1 MNWNSLTLDEFQSS
15 LASKSATP
23 GGGTASA
30 VALGQ
35 SAALVAMVS
44 RLTMG
49 NEKWQDGWNH
59 SQSALDTA
67 SEVMESSNRLAIEDS
82 QAFDEVMNAFKLP
95 KSTEVE
101 TGIRKESIRK
111 ATLLAAEVPYN
122 TASLAIKLLERM
134 EPLSKSCNANAVS
147 DVGVACLLA
156 TAGCK
161 GALFNVEIN
170 LNSLPVDLGSDMRN
184 NIEQINERCRE
195 MSKAIMHNVKSRL

>member
-59 SQSALDTA
+59 SQSALETA

-95 KSTEVE
+95 KTTEVE
-101 TGIRKESIRK
+101 KGLRKESIRK
-111 ATLLAAEVPYN
+111 ATLLAAEVPYE
-122 TASLAIKLLERM
+122 TASLAIKLLDRM

-170 LNSLPVDLGSDMRN
+170 LNSLPADLGSDMRN
-184 NIEQINERCRE
+184 NIEQINEQCRE
-195 MSKAIMHNVKSRL
+195 LSKAIMHNVKSRL

>member
-44 RLTMG
+44 RLTTG

-59 SQSALDTA
+59 SQSALETA

-82 QAFDEVMNAFKLP
+82 QAFDEVMSAFKLP
-95 KSTEVE
+95 KTTEVE
-101 TGIRKESIRK
+101 TGLRKESIRK

-122 TASLAIKLLERM
+122 TASLAIKLLEIM

-170 LNSLPVDLGSDMRN
+170 LNSLPADLGSDMRN
-184 NIEQINERCRE
+184 NIEQINEQCRE
-195 MSKAIMHNVKSRL
+195 LSKAIMHNVKSRL

>member
-1 MNWNSLTLDEFQSS
+1 MNWNSLTLDQFQSS

-44 RLTMG
+44 RLTIG

-59 SQSALDTA
+59 SQSALETA

-82 QAFDEVMNAFKLP
+82 QAFDEVMSAFKLP
-95 KSTEVE
+95 KTTEVE
-101 TGIRKESIRK
+101 TGLRKESIRN

-122 TASLAIKLLERM
+122 TASLAIKLLEIM

-170 LNSLPVDLGSDMRN
+170 LNSLPADLGSDMRN
-184 NIEQINERCRE
+184 NIEQINEQCRE
-195 MSKAIMHNVKSRL
+195 LSKAIMHNVKSRL

>member
-67 SEVMESSNRLAIEDS
+67 SEVMESSNRLAIKDS

-101 TGIRKESIRK
+101 TGLRKESIRK

-195 MSKAIMHNVKSRL
+195 LSKAIMHNVKSRL

>member
-44 RLTMG
+44 RLTIG

-59 SQSALDTA
+59 SQSALETA
-67 SEVMESSNRLAIEDS
+67 REVMESSNRLAIEDS

-95 KSTEVE
+95 KTTEVE
-101 TGIRKESIRK
+101 TGLRKESIRK

-122 TASLAIKLLERM
+122 TASLAIKLLEIM

-170 LNSLPVDLGSDMRN
+170 LNSLPADLGSDMRN
-184 NIEQINERCRE
+184 NIEEINEQCRE
-195 MSKAIMHNVKSRL
+195 LSKAIMHNVKSRL

>member
-1 MNWNSLTLDEFQSS
+1 MNWSSLTLDEFQSS

-59 SQSALDTA
+59 SQSALETA

-95 KSTEVE
+95 KTTEVE
-101 TGIRKESIRK
+101 TGLRKESIRK
-111 ATLLAAEVPYN
+111 ATLLAAEVPYK
-122 TASLAIKLLERM
+122 TASLAIKLLDRM

-170 LNSLPVDLGSDMRN
+170 LNSLPVDHGSDMRN
-184 NIEQINERCRE
+184 HIEQINERCRE

>member
-1 MNWNSLTLDEFQSS
+1 MNWNSLTLDQFQSS

-44 RLTMG
+44 RLTIG

-59 SQSALDTA
+59 SQSALETA

-82 QAFDEVMNAFKLP
+82 QAFDEVMSAFKLP
-95 KSTEVE
+95 KTTEVE
-101 TGIRKESIRK
+101 TGLRKESIRK

-122 TASLAIKLLERM
+122 TASLAIKLLEIM

-170 LNSLPVDLGSDMRN
+170 LNSLPADLGSDMRN
-184 NIEQINERCRE
+184 NIEQINEQCRE
-195 MSKAIMHNVKSRL
+195 LSKAIMHNVKSRL

>member
-101 TGIRKESIRK
+101 TGLRKESIRK

-170 LNSLPVDLGSDMRN
+170 LNSLPADLGSDVRN
-184 NIEQINERCRE
+184 NIEQINEQCRE
-195 MSKAIMHNVKSRL
+195 LSKAIMHNVKSRL

>member
-44 RLTMG
+44 RLTIG

-59 SQSALDTA
+59 SQSALETA

-82 QAFDEVMNAFKLP
+82 QAFDEVMSAFKLP
-95 KSTEVE
+95 KTTEVE
-101 TGIRKESIRK
+101 TGLRKESIRK
-111 ATLLAAEVPYN
+111 ATLLAAEVPYK
-122 TASLAIKLLERM
+122 TASLAIKLLDRM

-170 LNSLPVDLGSDMRN
+170 LNSLPADLGSDMRN
-184 NIEQINERCRE
+184 NIEQINEQCRE
-195 MSKAIMHNVKSRL
+195 LSKSIMHNVKSRL

>member
-59 SQSALDTA
+59 SQSALETA

-95 KSTEVE
+95 KTTEVE
-101 TGIRKESIRK
+101 TGLRKESIRK
-111 ATLLAAEVPYN
+111 ATLLAAEVPYK
-122 TASLAIKLLERM
+122 TASLAIKLLDRM

-170 LNSLPVDLGSDMRN
+170 LNSLPADLGNDMRN
-184 NIEQINERCRE
+184 NIEQINEHCRE
-195 MSKAIMHNVKSRL
+195 LSKAIMHNVKSRL

>member
-101 TGIRKESIRK
+101 TGLRKESIRK

-134 EPLSKSCNANAVS
+134 EPLSRSCNANAVS

>member
-101 TGIRKESIRK
+101 TGLRKESIRK

-122 TASLAIKLLERM
+122 TASLAIKLLESM

>member
-1 MNWNSLTLDEFQSS
+1 MNWMNMTLDEFQSS
-15 LASKSATP
+15 LATKSATP

-49 NEKWQDGWNH
+49 NDKWRDGWNY
-59 SQSALDTA
+59 SQSALETA
-67 SEVMESSNRLAIEDS
+67 NEVMESSNRLAIEDS
-82 QAFDEVMNAFKLP
+82 QAFDEVMGAFKLP
-95 KSTEVE
+95 KSTEAE
-101 TGIRKESIRK
+101 IGLRRESIRK

-122 TASLAIKLLERM
+122 TAMLAMKLLERM

-170 LNSLPVDLGSDMRN
+170 LNSLPIDLGSDMRGS
-184 NIEQINERCRE
+184 IEQINEQCRE
-195 MSKAIMHNVKSRL
+195 LSKAIMHNVKSRL

>member
-44 RLTMG
+44 RLTIG

-59 SQSALDTA
+59 SQSALETA

-95 KSTEVE
+95 KTTEVE
-101 TGIRKESIRK
+101 TGLRKESIRK

-170 LNSLPVDLGSDMRN
+170 LNSLPAELGSDMRN
-184 NIEQINERCRE
+184 NIEQINEQCRE
-195 MSKAIMHNVKSRL
+195 LSKAIMHNVKSRL

>member
-1 MNWNSLTLDEFQSS
+1 MNWSSLTLGEFQLS

-44 RLTMG
+44 RLTIG

-59 SQSALDTA
+59 SQSALETA

-95 KSTEVE
+95 KTTEVE
-101 TGIRKESIRK
+101 TGLRKESIRK
-111 ATLLAAEVPYN
+111 ATLLAAEVPYK
-122 TASLAIKLLERM
+122 TASLAIKLLDRM

-170 LNSLPVDLGSDMRN
+170 LNSLPADLGSDMRN
-184 NIEQINERCRE
+184 NIEQINEQCRE
-195 MSKAIMHNVKSRL
+195 LSKAIMHNVKSRL

>member
-49 NEKWQDGWNH
+49 NEKWQDGWKH
-59 SQSALDTA
+59 SQSALETA

-82 QAFDEVMNAFKLP
+82 QAFDEVMSAFKLP
-95 KSTEVE
+95 KTTEVE
-101 TGIRKESIRK
+101 TGLRKESIRK

-122 TASLAIKLLERM
+122 TASLAIKLLEIM

-170 LNSLPVDLGSDMRN
+170 LNSLPADIGSDMRN
-184 NIEQINERCRE
+184 NIEQINEQCRE
-195 MSKAIMHNVKSRL
+195 LSKAIMHNVKSRL

>member
-59 SQSALDTA
+59 SQSALETA

-95 KSTEVE
+95 KTTEVE
-101 TGIRKESIRK
+101 TGLRKESIRK
-111 ATLLAAEVPYN
+111 ATLLAAEVPYK
-122 TASLAIKLLERM
+122 TASLAIKLLDRM

-184 NIEQINERCRE
+184 NIEQINEQCRE
-195 MSKAIMHNVKSRL
+195 LSKAIMHNVKSRL

>member
-1 MNWNSLTLDEFQSS
+1 MNWSSLTLDEFQSS

-44 RLTMG
+44 RLTIG

-59 SQSALDTA
+59 SQSALETA

-95 KSTEVE
+95 KTTEVE
-101 TGIRKESIRK
+101 TGLRKESIRK
-111 ATLLAAEVPYN
+111 ATLLAAEVPYK
-122 TASLAIKLLERM
+122 TASLAIKLLDRM

-170 LNSLPVDLGSDMRN
+170 LNSLPADLGSDMRN
-184 NIEQINERCRE
+184 NIEQINEQCRE
-195 MSKAIMHNVKSRL
+195 LSKSIMHNVKSRL

>member
-101 TGIRKESIRK
+101 TGLRKESIRK
-111 ATLLAAEVPYN
+111 ATLYAAEVPYN

-170 LNSLPVDLGSDMRN
+170 LNSLPADLGSDMRN

-195 MSKAIMHNVKSRL
+195 LSKAIMHNVKSRL

>member
-44 RLTMG
+44 RLTIG

-59 SQSALDTA
+59 SQSALETA

-82 QAFDEVMNAFKLP
+82 QAFDEVMSAFKLP
-95 KSTEVE
+95 KTTEVE
-101 TGIRKESIRK
+101 TGLRKESIRK

-170 LNSLPVDLGSDMRN
+170 LNSLPADLGSGMRN
-184 NIEQINERCRE
+184 NIEQINEQCRE
-195 MSKAIMHNVKSRL
+195 LSKAIMHNVKSRL

>member
-1 MNWNSLTLDEFQSS
+1 MNWMNMTLDEFQSS

-49 NEKWQDGWNH
+49 NDKWQDGWNH
-59 SQSALDTA
+59 SQSALETA
-67 SEVMESSNRLAIEDS
+67 NEVMKSSNRLAIEDS
-82 QAFDEVMNAFKLP
+82 QAFDEVMGAFKLP
-95 KSTEVE
+95 KSTEAE
-101 TGIRKESIRK
+101 IGLIRESIRK

-122 TASLAIKLLERM
+122 TAMLAMKLLERM

-170 LNSLPVDLGSDMRN
+170 LNSLPIDLGSDMRDS
-184 NIEQINERCRE
+184 IEQINEQCRE
-195 MSKAIMHNVKSRL
+195 LSKAIMHNVKSRL

>member
-101 TGIRKESIRK
+101 TGLRKESIRK

-170 LNSLPVDLGSDMRN
+170 LNSLPVDIGSDMRN

>member
-1 MNWNSLTLDEFQSS
+1 MNWSSLTLDEFQLS

-44 RLTMG
+44 RLTIG

-59 SQSALDTA
+59 SQSALETA

-82 QAFDEVMNAFKLP
+82 QAFDEVMSAFKLP

-101 TGIRKESIRK
+101 AGIRKESIRK
-111 ATLLAAEVPYN
+111 ATLLATEVPYN
-122 TASLAIKLLERM
+122 TASLAIKLLEIM

-170 LNSLPVDLGSDMRN
+170 LNSLPADIGSDMRN
-184 NIEQINERCRE
+184 NIEQINAQCRE
-195 MSKAIMHNVKSRL
+195 LSKAIMHNVKSRL

>member
-101 TGIRKESIRK
+101 TGLRKESIRK

-170 LNSLPVDLGSDMRN
+170 LNSLPAELGSDMRN
-184 NIEQINERCRE
+184 NIEQINEQCRE
-195 MSKAIMHNVKSRL
+195 LSKSIMHNVKSRL

>member
-1 MNWNSLTLDEFQSS
+1 MNWNSLRLDEFQSS

-44 RLTMG
+44 RLTIG

-59 SQSALDTA
+59 SQSALETA

-82 QAFDEVMNAFKLP
+82 QAFDEVMSAFKLP
-95 KSTEVE
+95 KTTEVE
-101 TGIRKESIRK
+101 TGLRKESIRK

-170 LNSLPVDLGSDMRN
+170 LNSLPADLGSDMRN
-184 NIEQINERCRE
+184 NIEQINEQCRE
-195 MSKAIMHNVKSRL
+195 LSKAIMHNVKSRL

>member
-59 SQSALDTA
+59 SQSALETA

-95 KSTEVE
+95 KTTEVE
-101 TGIRKESIRK
+101 KGLRKESIRK
-111 ATLLAAEVPYN
+111 ATLLAAEVPYK
-122 TASLAIKLLERM
+122 TASLAIKLLDRM

-170 LNSLPVDLGSDMRN
+170 LNSLPADLGSDMRN

-195 MSKAIMHNVKSRL
+195 LSKSIMHNVKSRL

>member
-44 RLTMG
+44 RLTIG

-59 SQSALDTA
+59 SQSALETA

-82 QAFDEVMNAFKLP
+82 QAFDEVMSAFKLP
-95 KSTEVE
+95 KTTEVE
-101 TGIRKESIRK
+101 AGLRKESIRK

-122 TASLAIKLLERM
+122 TASLAIKLLEIM

-170 LNSLPVDLGSDMRN
+170 LNSLPADLGSDMRN
-184 NIEQINERCRE
+184 NIEQINEQCRE
-195 MSKAIMHNVKSRL
+195 LSKAIMHNVKSRL

>member
-44 RLTMG
+44 RLTIG

-59 SQSALDTA
+59 SQSALETA

-95 KSTEVE
+95 KTTEVE
-101 TGIRKESIRK
+101 TGLRKESIRK

-122 TASLAIKLLERM
+122 TASLAIKLLEIM

-170 LNSLPVDLGSDMRN
+170 LNSLPADLGSDMRN
-184 NIEQINERCRE
+184 NIEQINEQCRE
-195 MSKAIMHNVKSRL
+195 LSKAIMHNVKSRL

>member
-44 RLTMG
+44 RLTIG
-49 NEKWQDGWNH
+49 NDKWQDGWNH
-59 SQSALDTA
+59 SQSALETA

-82 QAFDEVMNAFKLP
+82 QAFDEVMSAFKLP
-95 KSTEVE
+95 KTTEVE
-101 TGIRKESIRK
+101 TGLRKESIRK

-170 LNSLPVDLGSDMRN
+170 LNSLPAELGSDMRN
-184 NIEQINERCRE
+184 NIEQINEQCRE
-195 MSKAIMHNVKSRL
+195 LSKSIMHNVKSRL

>member
-67 SEVMESSNRLAIEDS
+67 SEVMESSKRLAIEDS

-101 TGIRKESIRK
+101 TGLRKESIRK

-195 MSKAIMHNVKSRL
+195 LSKAIMHNVKSRL

>member
-1 MNWNSLTLDEFQSS
+1 MNWSSLTLDEFQSS

-59 SQSALDTA
+59 SQSALETA

-95 KSTEVE
+95 KTTEVE
-101 TGIRKESIRK
+101 TGLRKESIRK
-111 ATLLAAEVPYN
+111 ATLLAAEVPYK
-122 TASLAIKLLERM
+122 TASLAIKLLDRM

-170 LNSLPVDLGSDMRN
+170 LNSLPADLGSDMRN

-195 MSKAIMHNVKSRL
+195 LSKAIMHNVKSRL

>member
-1 MNWNSLTLDEFQSS
+1 MNWHNLTLDEFQSS

-59 SQSALDTA
+59 SQSALEMA

-82 QAFDEVMNAFKLP
+82 QAFDDVMSAFKLP
-95 KSTEVE
+95 KSTDVE
-101 TGIRKESIRK
+101 KGLRKESIRK

-170 LNSLPVDLGSDMRN
+170 LNSLPADLGSDMRN
-184 NIEQINERCRE
+184 NIEQISEQCRE
-195 MSKAIMHNVKSRL
+195 LSKAIMHNVKSRL

>member
-1 MNWNSLTLDEFQSS
+1 MTLDEFQSS

-44 RLTMG
+44 RLTIG

-59 SQSALDTA
+59 SQSALETA

-82 QAFDEVMNAFKLP
+82 QAFDEVMSAFKLP
-95 KSTEVE
+95 KTTEVE
-101 TGIRKESIRK
+101 TGLRKESIRK

-170 LNSLPVDLGSDMRN
+170 LNSLPADLGSDMRN
-184 NIEQINERCRE
+184 NIEQINEQCRE
-195 MSKAIMHNVKSRL
+195 LSKSIMHNVKSRL

>member
-49 NEKWQDGWNH
+49 NEKWQDGWKH
-59 SQSALDTA
+59 SQSALETA

-82 QAFDEVMNAFKLP
+82 QAFDEVMSAFKLP
-95 KSTEVE
+95 KTTEVE
-101 TGIRKESIRK
+101 TGLRKESIRK

-122 TASLAIKLLERM
+122 TASLAIKLLEIM

-170 LNSLPVDLGSDMRN
+170 LNSLPADLGSDMRN
-184 NIEQINERCRE
+184 NIEQINEQCRE
-195 MSKAIMHNVKSRL
+195 LSKAIMHNVKSRL

>member
-101 TGIRKESIRK
+101 TGLRKESIRK

-134 EPLSKSCNANAVS
+134 EPLSRSCNANAVS

-170 LNSLPVDLGSDMRN
+170 LNSLPVDIGSDMRN

>member
-101 TGIRKESIRK
+101 TELRKESIRK

>member
-101 TGIRKESIRK
+101 TGLRKESIRK
-111 ATLLAAEVPYN
+111 ATLYAAEVPYN

-195 MSKAIMHNVKSRL
+195 MSKAIMHKVKSRL

>member
-44 RLTMG
+44 RLTTG

-59 SQSALDTA
+59 SQSALETA

-95 KSTEVE
+95 KTTEVE
-101 TGIRKESIRK
+101 TGLRKESIRK

-122 TASLAIKLLERM
+122 TASLAIKLLEIM

-170 LNSLPVDLGSDMRN
+170 LNSLPAELGSDMRN
-184 NIEQINERCRE
+184 NIEQINEQCRE
-195 MSKAIMHNVKSRL
+195 LSKAIMHNVKSRL

>member
-95 KSTEVE
+95 KTTEVE
-101 TGIRKESIRK
+101 KGLRKESIRK
-111 ATLLAAEVPYN
+111 ATLLAAEVPYK
-122 TASLAIKLLERM
+122 TASLAIKLLDRM

-147 DVGVACLLA
+147 DAGVACLLA

-170 LNSLPVDLGSDMRN
+170 LNSLPADLGSDMRN
-184 NIEQINERCRE
+184 NIEQINEQCRE
-195 MSKAIMHNVKSRL
+195 LSKAIMHNVKSRL

>member
-44 RLTMG
+44 RLTIG

-59 SQSALDTA
+59 SQSALETA

-82 QAFDEVMNAFKLP
+82 QAFDEVMSAFKLP
-95 KSTEVE
+95 KTTEVE
-101 TGIRKESIRK
+101 TGLRKESIRK

-184 NIEQINERCRE
+184 NIEQINEQCRE
-195 MSKAIMHNVKSRL
+195 LSKAIMHNVKSRL